1 MLRKFGLK
9 ADNSAFLLV
18 VSLTIPGC
26 NSRSGSEG
34 FVLSDS
40 AGVEIVDSRR
50 AVWNGADA
58 WRLSEDPVLTV
69 GVDMGP
75 EEYQFSDVSGI
86 LLFDDGSLVVADG
99 GTREIRFFDSEG
111 EFRNSTG
118 GNGEGPGEFRSITG
132 LGRFDGDSVWVY
144 DFWLRRISIFDSE
157 GQFGRTALLNAE
169 IPRLT
174 SLGRVSN
181 GDFIFVQTFS
191 SAGVSAEN
199 RLGLVRHPV
208 AITAFNS
215 MGEFKDTIGLY
226 PGRELVLREEDGRI
240 VMGMPPFGHNAVA
253 AVGGLSVFV
262 GDAEDYEVQVLGPT
276 GDLQRILR
284 RSGLELGISDAD
296 REAWIERLVSDV
308 PSDVRPGLRAQLQ
321 DIPAPATRPAYSRI
335 MADQLG
341 FLWVAEYVH
350 VVDQPRVWDVFGLEG
365 QWFGSVETPENFSPL
380 EIFEDKMVGVHKD
393 DFDVERIWILP
404 LKR

>member
-1 MLRKFGLK
+1 
-9 ADNSAFLLV
+9 
-18 VSLTIPGC
+18 
-26 NSRSGSEG
+26 
-34 FVLSDS
+34 
-40 AGVEIVDSRR
+40 
-50 AVWNGADA
+50 GADA